1 MSSVLGI
8 FDGTHDAGACLL
20 ENGQLVLAVD
30 EERFSRQKGQGG
42 FPIQSIKWCLTESGR
57 SLSDIN
63 HIAMAGLVN
72 PNPILRMFR
81 QHQRHWKLDDGHFY
95 NPNTPLRNWIQFQS
109 PFPRLQYRPN
119 SYWSLYQKFLQKRL
133 SKQLKQLFH
142 TNIPSIELYDHHHCH
157 AASAYFSGGHPD
169 ALVVVAD
176 GVGDGIALSIWTGN
190 RKTYDLQQRL
200 SIPFPHSLGLLYASF
215 TGFLGYK
222 PFRHEGKITGLSAH
236 GDRSKIKVAHPFTGA
251 FPHRT
256 LLPSFPL
263 YDWLKQFSTYQPSDI
278 AAWLQEVIE
287 TELVGI
293 LEWAYTQ
300 FGYRPLVMAG
310 GLVANVALNATIAKN
325 IAPPELFVFPNMGDA
340 GLAVGAGY
348 VSGHQHFGWQ
358 PTKIQSVYLG
368 PSIKQIV
375 SAAHPDISEP
385 LSDRELCHRAVEA
398 LSNGKIIARA
408 VGRMEYGPRALG
420 QRSIFCSAKDP
431 TIHSKLNRLLNR
443 SDIMPFAPIM
453 RAETAEHWLDIPSAS
468 WSAMEWMT
476 ITVQAKPKFQQRCPA
491 VVHLDGSLRP
501 QLVYQHKHPHL
512 WELLKIFEQK
522 TGEPALINTSFNLH
536 EEPIVCTE
544 TDALNTFQQSG
555 LDALWLGDRWVM
567 KK

>member
-1 MSSVLGI
+1 MSIVLGI
-8 FDGTHDAGACLL
+8 FDGTHDAGACLI
-20 ENGQLVLAVD
+20 EDGRLVLAVD
-30 EERFSRQKGQGG
+30 EERLTRQKGQGG
-42 FPIQSIKWCLTESGR
+42 FPIQSIKWCLAESGR
-57 SLSDIN
+57 SLSEMDQ
-63 HIAMAGLVN
+63 IAMAGFIN

-81 QHQRHWKLDDGHFY
+81 QKQRDWRLDEGHFY
-95 NPNTPLRNWIQFQS
+95 SPNNKIRNWTQFQS
-109 PFPRLQYRPN
+109 PFPRLQYRP
-119 SYWSLYQKFLQKRL
+119 STYWSLYKKFLQQRL

-142 TNIPSIELYDHHHCH
+142 TNTPPIELYDHHHCH
-157 AASAYFSGGHPD
+157 AASAYFSGGHLD

-190 RKTYDLQQRL
+190 SQTHQLQQRL

-236 GDRSKIKVAHPFTGA
+236 GDRSKVKVAHPFTGP
-251 FPHRT
+251 FPHRK
-256 LLPSFPL
+256 LRPSFPL
-263 YDWLKQFSTYQPSDI
+263 YDWLEQFSVYQPADI
-278 AAWLQEVIE
+278 AAWLQDVIE

-300 FGYRPLVMAG
+300 FGDRPLVMAG
-310 GLVANVALNATIAKN
+310 GLVANVALNATIAKK
-325 IAPPELFVFPNMGDA
+325 IAPPDFFVFPNMGDA

-348 VSGHQHFGWQ
+348 LSGHQHFGWR

-368 PSIKQIV
+368 PSIEPMT
-375 SAAHPDISEP
+375 STDHLEISEP
-385 LSDRELCHRAVEA
+385 LSETELCNRAVEA
-398 LSNGKIIARA
+398 LSQGKIIARA
-408 VGRMEYGPRALG
+408 IGRMEYGPRALG
-420 QRSIFCSAKDP
+420 QRSILCSAKAP
-431 TIHSKLNRLLNR
+431 AIHSKLNLLLNR

-453 RAETAEHWLDIPSAS
+453 RSDIAESWLDIPDSA

-476 ITVQAKPKFQQRCPA
+476 ITVQAKPKFQKRCPA

-512 WELLKIFEQK
+512 WKLLKHFEEK

-536 EEPIVCTE
+536 EEPIVCTKA
-544 TDALNTFQQSG
+544 DALNTFTRSE
-555 LDALWLGDRWVM
+555 LDALWLGDHWVM